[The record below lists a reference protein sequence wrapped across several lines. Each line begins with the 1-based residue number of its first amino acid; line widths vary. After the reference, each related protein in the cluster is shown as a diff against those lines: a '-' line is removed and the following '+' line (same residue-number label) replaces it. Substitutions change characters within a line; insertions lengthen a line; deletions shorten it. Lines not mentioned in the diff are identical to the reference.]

1 MTHYISKNPAIWLAD
16 TIFAHNLAP
25 RIFARYGIG
34 VEISL
39 TILVF
44 ILNSFQE
51 KRMTEFFKNSK
62 NPYME
67 LFWALFAQIW
77 AKINFLGSNKRKS
90 QLRDIALENESKI
103 QYS

>member
-1 MTHYISKNPAIWLAD
+1 
-16 TIFAHNLAP
+16 
-25 RIFARYGIG
+25 
-34 VEISL
+34 
-39 TILVF
+39 
-44 ILNSFQE
+44 
-51 KRMTEFFKNSK
+51 MTEFFKNSK